1 MGYIAHNAIIV
12 TSYDDKTIEQAAQ
25 EAVELRM
32 QIVGPSAAT
41 LNGYRS
47 LMVCPDGSKE
57 GWESSEL
64 GDAQRERFR
73 EWLRGRAYVEWVEV
87 EYGVDPH
94 GAHVVHSRW
103 AEEKSEA
110 AEGHEESMVVQGPVD
125 WSKPIEL
132 MDGTPA
138 RITILDERVVFTCKH
153 FELSCEKDGCIG
165 GVQVVRNRKEPE
177 KHQLDVWINVRVV
190 DGKPLLTEF
199 YSRLEADGALSAKG
213 RIACLHIVK
222 EFVEGEGI

>member
-1 MGYIAHNAIIV
+1 MGHTVHNAIIV

-32 QIVGPSAAT
+32 QIIGPSEAT

-57 GWESSEL
+57 GWEPSEL

-73 EWLRGRAYVEWVEV
+73 EWLSGRAYVEWVEV
-87 EYGVDPH
+87 EYGIDPH
-94 GAHVVHSRW
+94 GARVVHSRW
-103 AEEKSEA
+103 SEEKVEVG
-110 AEGHEESMVVQGPVD
+110 EGREESMVVLGPVD

-132 MDGTPA
+132 MNGTPA

-177 KHQLDVWINVRVV
+177 KQEFAMWVNVRVV
-190 DGKPLLTEF
+190 NGNHI
-199 YSRLEADGALSAKG
+199 YSYYNSRTEADMAISARG
-213 RIACLHIVK
+213 RIACLHIMK